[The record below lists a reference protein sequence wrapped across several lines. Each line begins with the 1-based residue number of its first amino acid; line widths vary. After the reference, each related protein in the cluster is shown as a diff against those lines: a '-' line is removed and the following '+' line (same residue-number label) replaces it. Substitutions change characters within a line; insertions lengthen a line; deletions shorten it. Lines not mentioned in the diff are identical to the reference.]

1 MTTQFRVA
9 VVGAG
14 PAGSTA
20 ARLLAARG
28 ADVALFEARR
38 LPRPKLCGGG
48 LTPKAQRL
56 VPPETLEAI
65 ERRSEWS
72 CGRSTLHRIPNVY
85 VLSPGLSDFRVG
97 LMVSAED
104 WPMLSPRPKGAI

>member
-1 MTTQFRVA
+1 MARPRVA
-9 VVGAG
+9 VIGAG

-28 ADVALFEARR
+28 AEVILFEARR

-56 VPPETLEAI
+56 VPPEAL
-65 ERRSEWS
+65 
-72 CGRSTLHRIPNVY
+72 
-85 VLSPGLSDFRVG
+85 
-97 LMVSAED
+97 
-104 WPMLSPRPKGAI
+104 GAVD